1 MSDSQV
7 LASMPWQKTEAASF
21 NHELNHYA
29 IIDSLL
35 VPTIKEW
42 AYQDQTLHE
51 VEIQPLFKNTLFNDN
66 ADQGPFIMNLHP
78 EGTLIEQLNDV
89 LTSTPAGC
97 LISSQASFEDLY
109 QHCQSKLIVSS
120 GEDAN
125 QALLR
130 FYDPRNLAVF
140 LGALSEIDRSLWM
153 GHLEEI
159 QWFHHGWHS
168 LKQDPSDEV
177 TDYHLTLTQT
187 LKETMQR
194 LQVALQDA
202 RFQG

>member
-1 MSDSQV
+1 
-7 LASMPWQKTEAASF
+7 MPWQKTEAVSF

-35 VPTIKEW
+35 VPAIKEW
-42 AYQDQTLHE
+42 AYQDQILHE
-51 VEIQPLFKNTLFNDN
+51 VEIQPLFKGTLFNSN

-120 GEDAN
+120 GKDAN

-140 LGALSEIDRSLWM
+140 LGALSESDRILWM
-153 GHLEEI
+153 GYLEEI

-168 LKQDPSDEV
+168 LKQVPSDDV
-177 TDYHLTLTQT
+177 VDYHLTMTQT
-187 LKETMQR
+187 LNETLQS

>member
-1 MSDSQV
+1 MSNSHI
-7 LASMPWQKTEAASF
+7 LASMPWAKTEAVSF

-51 VEIQPLFKNTLFNDN
+51 VEIQPLFKGTLFNDN
-66 ADQGPFIMNLHP
+66 AEQGPFFMNLQT
-78 EGTLIEQLNDV
+78 EGMLIAQLKATLI
-89 LTSTPAGC
+89 STPAGC
-97 LISSQASFEDLY
+97 LISSQANFEDLY

-140 LGALSEIDRSLWM
+140 LGALSESDRILWM

-168 LKQDPSDEV
+168 LKKVPSDDV
-177 TDYHLTLTQT
+177 VDYHLTLTQT
-187 LKETMQR
+187 LKETMRNIQI
-194 LQVALQDA
+194 ALQDA